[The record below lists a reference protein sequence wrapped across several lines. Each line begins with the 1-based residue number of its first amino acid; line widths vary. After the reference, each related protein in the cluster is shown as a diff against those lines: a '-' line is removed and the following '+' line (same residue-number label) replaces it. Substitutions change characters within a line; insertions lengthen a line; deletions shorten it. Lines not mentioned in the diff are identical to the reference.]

1 MTTTEKVLLS
11 IWPGDDVA
19 PGWAE
24 KELAY
29 LLEQKQNFGK
39 HYRQRGTKGAFG
51 KNKPL
56 YKPQSKWS

>member
-1 MTTTEKVLLS
+1 MSPNKEQITEEE
-11 IWPGDDVA
+11 I
-19 PGWAE
+19 WAE